1 MLVVAPLSGRLVD
14 RFGVRVPLVAGL
26 AGQAIGLAWIAL
38 LAGSQ
43 WGYLMYASALIV
55 AGCGVT
61 MAMPA
66 VQAAVL
72 GSVEPSAVGKASGT
86 LNTLRQLGGVFGIA
100 VLAVAFTAHGSYAD
114 APTFRAG
121 FAPAIG
127 VAAGMSLVGAL
138 IGLAMPRRPRI
149 PELAEPE
156 PAEPEPPQP
165 EPAATG
171 SGRVEPMSVGAH
183 VDGR

>member
-1 MLVVAPLSGRLVD
+1 
-14 RFGVRVPLVAGL
+14 
-26 AGQAIGLAWIAL
+26 
-38 LAGSQ
+38 
-43 WGYLMYASALIV
+43 MYALALIV

-100 VLAVAFTAHGSYAD
+100 VLAVAFTAHGSYAG

-121 FAPAIG
+121 FALAIA

-138 IGLAMPRRPRI
+138 IGLAVPRRR
-149 PELAEPE
+149 AVTD
-156 PAEPEPPQP
+156 
-165 EPAATG
+165 AARG
-171 SGRVEPMSVGAH
+171 SGRVEPMLAGAH